1 MSYLV
6 YRQLLLPFE
15 QWAEQVVSSRNE
27 YAKANGLA
35 TRNFSLNWKDLSED
49 KQ

>member
-6 YRQLLLPFE
+6 YRQLLLPFDDWY
-15 QWAEQVVSSRNE
+15 QAVQSARNE

-35 TRNFSLNWKDLSED
+35 ARQDKLDWKMTT
-49 KQ
+49 K